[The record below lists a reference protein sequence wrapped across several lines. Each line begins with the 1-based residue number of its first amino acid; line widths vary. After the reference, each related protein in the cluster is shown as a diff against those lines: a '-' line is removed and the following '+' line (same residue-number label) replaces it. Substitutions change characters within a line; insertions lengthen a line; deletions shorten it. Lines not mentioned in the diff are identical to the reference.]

1 MMELIND
8 IKSLSSIS
16 GATYLAIG
24 VFDGLHKGHQ
34 EVIGCAV
41 DAAANAG
48 GIAVVITFDPH
59 PRAALSSGPVPR
71 LLTSTRHKMVLLERL
86 GVDQVLLI
94 HFDEP
99 FSRIPADEFV
109 AQLASACQDLRQIT
123 VGSDWSF
130 GYKRSGDLELLSR
143 LGDELGFDAVGVP
156 SVRAEGQV
164 ISSTLIRQAVEKG
177 DFSIV
182 EGLLGRKYTVL
193 GTVVEGKRL
202 GRTIGYPT
210 ANLSVHNEK
219 LPPSGVYAVRVALDS
234 GKGDRHIGLANL
246 GHRPTVEGEQ
256 GLRLLEVYLLDFEQ
270 EIYGEDLEITF
281 VKFLREEQKFDGLEE
296 LKTQIAA
303 DEMQVRQLELQ
314 A

>member
-1 MMELIND
+1 MELLDN
-8 IKSLSSIS
+8 IKSLSGIS
-16 GATYLAIG
+16 GGTYLAIG

-41 DAAANAG
+41 DAASNAG
-48 GIAVVITFDPH
+48 GTAVVITFDPH
-59 PRAALSSGPVPR
+59 PRSTLSSGPVPR

-86 GVDQVLLI
+86 GVGHVLLI
-94 HFDEP
+94 HFDET

-109 AQLASACQDLRQIT
+109 AQLANACQDLCQIT

-130 GYKRSGDLELLSR
+130 GYQRSGDLKVLSR

-156 SVRAEGQV
+156 SVRSKGEV
-164 ISSTLIRQAVEKG
+164 ISSTLIRQAVEEG

-182 EGLLGRKYTVL
+182 EDLLGRHYTVL

-219 LPPSGVYAVRVALDS
+219 LPPSGVYAVTVGLDS
-234 GKGDRHIGLANL
+234 GKGCRHIGLANL
-246 GHRPTVEGEQ
+246 GHRPTVESEQ
-256 GLRLLEVYLLDFEQ
+256 GRRLLEVYLLDFDQ
-270 EIYGEDLEITF
+270 EIYGEDVEITF
-281 VKFLREEQKFDGLEE
+281 VKFIREEKKFDGLEE
-296 LKTQIAA
+296 LKIQIAT
-303 DEMQVRQLELQ
+303 DEVQVRQLGLQ
-314 A
+314 V